1 MSRSDAA
8 PVETSARS
16 LWLSS
21 FPAFALVYAALFGA
35 FGTESPF
42 LPAFF
47 GDRGLSSGEI
57 GVVLSAGT
65 VVRLLA
71 GPLLGNAADRFGAKR
86 VLALMAGCAGLIGM
100 AYLAAE
106 GFRALLVVC
115 VLHSLVVT
123 PLAAVADALAL
134 AASAKERVFD
144 YGWVRGIG
152 SAAFIAG
159 TLVSGTLVA
168 AYGTASII
176 VASSILFASMV
187 LPIWRIP
194 PNEGPAAGEDAG
206 GIRALLTMPA
216 FRRAVVVGGLIIGSH
231 AMSETFA
238 VISWRAAGIGGS
250 VIGLLWSE
258 AVLSEVFVFFVVGPV
273 ALARM
278 GPGWCAALG
287 AGAGIIRWSVLATT
301 SSVGVLAATQWL
313 HGFTFALVHLAC
325 LQTITEVCPPRLS
338 STAQS
343 IYGTFALGLA
353 SAVFTA
359 LSGFL
364 YEREANHAF
373 WLMAAVCL
381 CAIPLALSLRHTP
394 RSRLSPPHTA

>member
-1 MSRSDAA
+1 MIRDGG
-8 PVETSARS
+8 ELGKRARAM
-16 LWLSS
+16 WLSS
-21 FPAFALVYAALFGA
+21 FPAFALVYAALYGA

-47 GDRGLSSGEI
+47 GDRGLNSGEI
-57 GVVLSAGT
+57 GVVLATGT
-65 VVRLLA
+65 IVRLLG

-86 VLALMAGCAGLIGM
+86 ILALTAGCAGLVGM
-100 AYLAAE
+100 GYLAAH
-106 GFRALLVVC
+106 GFRALLVIC
-115 VLHSLVVT
+115 ALHSLVVT

-134 AASAKERVFD
+134 AASARERVFA
-144 YGWVRGIG
+144 YGWIRGIG

-159 TLVSGTLVA
+159 TLASGALVA
-168 AYGTASII
+168 SYGTASII

-187 LPIWRIP
+187 LPIWKIP
-194 PNEGPAAGEDAG
+194 PNEERAAEGAAG
-206 GIRALLTMPA
+206 GIRALLAIPA
-216 FRRAVVVGGLIIGSH
+216 FRRAIIVGGLIIGSH
-231 AMSETFA
+231 AMSDTFA

-258 AVLSEVFVFFVVGPV
+258 AVLSEVFVFLVIGPV
-273 ALARM
+273 ALARL
-278 GPGWCAALG
+278 GPGRCAALG
-287 AGAGIIRWSVLATT
+287 ACAGILRWSVLATT

-325 LQTITEVCPPRLS
+325 LQSITEVCPPRLS

-364 YEREANHAF
+364 YEHEQKRAF
-373 WLMAAVCL
+373 WLMSAVCL
-381 CAIPLALSLRHTP
+381 CAIPLALSLRRTP
-394 RSRLSPPHTA
+394 RAGLPPSRIA